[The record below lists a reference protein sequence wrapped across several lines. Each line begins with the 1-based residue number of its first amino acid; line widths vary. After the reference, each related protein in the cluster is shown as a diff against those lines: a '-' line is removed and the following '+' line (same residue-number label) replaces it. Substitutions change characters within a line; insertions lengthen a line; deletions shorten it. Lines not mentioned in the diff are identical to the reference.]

1 MWCSMTS
8 QFSGVCALY
17 FFWGLFIANNVI
29 YKSHISE
36 IYRDEDRIKYYSILA
51 LTYGIA
57 LYSLIY
63 ILFIINKIDC
73 LDYA

>member
-8 QFSGVCALY
+8 QFSGACALY

-51 LTYGIA
+51 ITYGIA
-57 LYSLIY
+57 LYIDYY
-63 ILFIINKIDC
+63 ILLLLID
-73 LDYA
+73 